1 MKSPKTRTKAYGC
14 RDYRQEMMLVGLC
27 RRLNDPHL
35 GQEERRTLQA
45 AIRELEDVLYG
56 EAPPARSRQA

>member
-1 MKSPKTRTKAYGC
+1 
-14 RDYRQEMMLVGLC
+14 MMLVGLC

-45 AIRELEDVLYG
+45 AIRELEDALYG
-56 EAPPARSRQA
+56 EAPPPVNANPES